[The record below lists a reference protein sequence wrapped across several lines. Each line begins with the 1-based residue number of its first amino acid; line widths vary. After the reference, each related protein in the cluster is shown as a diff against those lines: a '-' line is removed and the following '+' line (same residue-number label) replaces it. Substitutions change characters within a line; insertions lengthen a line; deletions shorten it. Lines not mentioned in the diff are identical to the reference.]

1 MSVRRIYR
9 LSIALC
15 CLFMA
20 ISPAIAENALSVA
33 AEAGRAIPALPV
45 VERASLAA
53 IVLGDRAIIKDSDE
67 GSPFVPRMNAG
78 AHNRLDNGRQAI
90 SGAKET
96 ALNRAQPAAPALA
109 PATSQ
114 VSQATSRNV
123 RNTNFSFNRRATSG
137 SPVDFTS
144 VLNTG
149 LRVRGKAAS
158 RPGDIDNFGTTG
170 NITFETVPEAISRHG
185 VGFSGTF
192 ARQVNGGNLSEALSV
207 KLNASPTGALKLNSE
222 FSSKGAN
229 GHYDESTASIGFETS
244 QAWKKRG
251 RFGLAG
257 GFSHH
262 EKGASSV
269 STAKLCFDANPIK
282 GFILKGDFQNRA
294 GSVEE
299 RTSRIGFETAP
310 EIRKLANFYFSGNFA
325 RQENAQIQNGKM
337 NLKMEFSPLKV
348 MSFKGEINE
357 EQSNTG
363 ISKRESKLAATTS
376 MLKYLNLSGNCRM
389 LEQSSGV
396 DERLINI
403 DFKSNNKLVN
413 WKGLAISGKY
423 TAKEQGSNENRMLN
437 LQASLKPLKRMIL
450 AAGIVSGET
459 AGNPEETRTLKL
471 GYSLPHLG
479 HFQADAVMANRY
491 TGDTANGS
499 LRFNTTPWQ
508 NTKVNLQYT
517 VKPYLLGSDPLT
529 TAAMDFSTGLS
540 KKFSLYGALKKDE
553 IAHGSFMKE
562 SLLGVKAILSSRFNL
577 AGDYRLQDIDG
588 SNQTIIRGVHIQDSM
603 HKRVTL
609 LFGLEQ
615 AIRTEST
622 AIGSY
627 VGLTSNPF
635 GKVNLSY
642 KHRLNTGNGTLAN
655 LPKEEFKVS
664 APMAKTS
671 NKNLEINGNIYYVD
685 QEISSNNKLKANLNL
700 SYRPMEKL
708 NLIASYKADVIAGE
722 IRTAPELVWEATY
735 GTEF

>member
-1 MSVRRIYR
+1 MSVRRMCR
-9 LSIALC
+9 LSMALF

-20 ISPAIAENALSVA
+20 VSPAIAEKGLPAA
-33 AEAGRAIPALPV
+33 AEAGRAMPVLPV
-45 VERASLAA
+45 IERASLAA
-53 IVLGDRAIIKDSDE
+53 IVLGNRAIIKDSDE
-67 GSPFVPRMNAG
+67 GSPFVPRRNAG
-78 AHNRLDNGRQAI
+78 ARSRFDNGRQAM

-96 ALNRAQPAAPALA
+96 ALDRTQPVATT
-109 PATSQ
+109 TSQ
-114 VSQATSRNV
+114 VSQTTFRNV
-123 RNTNFSFNRRATSG
+123 QNTNFSFNKRATSG

-149 LRVRGKAAS
+149 LRVRGKAVS
-158 RPGDIDNFGTTG
+158 RSDATDNFGTTG
-170 NITFETVPEAISRHG
+170 NITFETVPEAISRRG

-192 ARQVNGGNLSEALSV
+192 ARQINGGSLSEALSV
-207 KLNASPTGALKLNSE
+207 KLNASPAGALKLNSE

-229 GHYDESTASIGFETS
+229 GYYDESTASIGFETS
-244 QAWKKRG
+244 QAWKKRS

-269 STAKLCFDANPIK
+269 STANLRFDANPIK
-282 GFILKGDFQNRA
+282 GFILKGDFQNRG

-299 RTSRIGFETAP
+299 RTSRIGFETLP
-310 EIRKLANFYFSGNFA
+310 EMRKVANFYLSGNFTH
-325 RQENAQIQNGKM
+325 QDNAQLQNGKM
-337 NLKMEFSPLKV
+337 NLKVEFSPFKAI
-348 MSFKGEINE
+348 SFKGEIND
-357 EQSNTG
+357 EQSNAG

-376 MLKYLNLSGNCRM
+376 MLKYLNLSGNYRM
-389 LEQSSGV
+389 LEQSSNV

-403 DFKSNNKLVN
+403 DFKSNNKLIN
-413 WKGLAISGKY
+413 WKSLAISGKY
-423 TAKEQGSNENRMLN
+423 TVKEQGSNENKMLN
-437 LQASLKPLKRMIL
+437 LQASLKPLKRMTLI
-450 AAGIVSGET
+450 AGIASGKT

-479 HFQADAVMANRY
+479 YFHADAVMADRY

-499 LRFNTTPWQ
+499 LRFNMTPWQ

-517 VKPYLLGSDPLT
+517 VKPHFWGSDPLT

-540 KKFSLYGALKKDE
+540 KTFSLYGGLKKDE
-553 IAHGSFMKE
+553 ISNDSFMKE
-562 SLLGVKAILSSRFNL
+562 TLLGIKAILSSRFNL

-588 SNQTIIRGVHIQDSM
+588 GNQTIIRGMHIQDSI

-627 VGLTSNPF
+627 VGLASNPF
-635 GKVNLSY
+635 GKVNISY
-642 KHRLNTGNGTLAN
+642 KHRMNTGNGTLAN

-664 APMAKTS
+664 APMAKTT

-685 QEISSNNKLKANLNL
+685 QEISSNNKLKAGLNL
-700 SYRPMEKL
+700 SYRPIEKL
-708 NLIASYKADVIAGE
+708 NLTASYKADVIAKE
-722 IRTAPELVWEATY
+722 IRTAPELIWEAVY